1 MAKNEKIDLSLD
13 NLIHRRFTKDLKDGQ
28 SVYDM
33 FEWASR
39 DVVLKDYKTG
49 TILTEMYDVEFPIEY
64 SQNAIDIIVSK
75 YFRKAGVPETGHEK
89 SMRQVAHRLVSFWV
103 EALKDEKLISEEQGR
118 IVYDELVYALLAQY
132 FAPNSPQWFNTGIKL
147 AYGIEGKP
155 NGTYY
160 YDPVKREVVDSID
173 TYSRTQASACFIVSI
188 DDSLI
193 GPHSITEQYLTE
205 TTLFKGGSGTGTNFS
220 TLRAAGEKLSSGGT
234 SSGVMS
240 FLKGFDAN
248 AGVIKSGG
256 TCLAP
261 WTLVKTEKGN
271 IKVQEL
277 AEKGEEFITLSYN
290 PIIKRVQAN
299 RAIAFESGEKEL
311 YKLTT
316 DKGIFTMSLDHPVML
331 MGGGY
336 KEVRDLT
343 PGMSLMPATITIDE
357 SGHEIIGLHDGKKGK
372 EKIHRLI
379 AQDVMGVDLSDGAVV
394 HHVDGNPT
402 NNAIENL
409 EVLANQAEHARIHGK
424 EKMEDGTH
432 PFLQYHGK
440 KRPDISGDK
449 NGMSWASGNR
459 TKEQD
464 EKRIATMHER
474 DVFRRGQKGAAKK
487 KMLNTAYKV
496 LNLGGNIDTFE
507 DYYKTRTKLIGKI
520 ASKKGLLEK
529 IVNQFG
535 SYENFVKEVR
545 DNNHKV
551 LKVESLGY
559 ISKVYDV
566 MVYNDTPEDKTEMD
580 GHNFPIITEEIVDER
595 KGQTGIFVHNT
606 RRSAK
611 MVVLDVDHPEIME
624 FIKWKSKEEQKVRD
638 LIKMGYDSSF
648 DGEAYATVSGQNSN
662 NSIMVSDEFM
672 KKVAE
677 LDKNLD
683 ATIKLKGRVD
693 HDVDREIKVS
703 EIWDAIAQS
712 SWLCADPA
720 LQYGD
725 TFNKWHT
732 CPAGEDGKI
741 GARHNKINS
750 TNP

>member
-220 TLRAAGEKLSSGGT
+220 TLRAASEKLSSGGT

-256 TCLAP
+256 T
-261 WTLVKTEKGN
+261 
-271 IKVQEL
+271 
-277 AEKGEEFITLSYN
+277 
-290 PIIKRVQAN
+290 
-299 RAIAFESGEKEL
+299 
-311 YKLTT
+311 
-316 DKGIFTMSLDHPVML
+316 
-331 MGGGY
+331 
-336 KEVRDLT
+336 
-343 PGMSLMPATITIDE
+343 
-357 SGHEIIGLHDGKKGK
+357 
-372 EKIHRLI
+372 
-379 AQDVMGVDLSDGAVV
+379 
-394 HHVDGNPT
+394 
-402 NNAIENL
+402 
-409 EVLANQAEHARIHGK
+409 
-424 EKMEDGTH
+424 
-432 PFLQYHGK
+432 
-440 KRPDISGDK
+440 
-449 NGMSWASGNR
+449 
-459 TKEQD
+459 
-464 EKRIATMHER
+464 
-474 DVFRRGQKGAAKK
+474 
-487 KMLNTAYKV
+487 
-496 LNLGGNIDTFE
+496 
-507 DYYKTRTKLIGKI
+507 
-520 ASKKGLLEK
+520 
-529 IVNQFG
+529 
-535 SYENFVKEVR
+535 
-545 DNNHKV
+545 
-551 LKVESLGY
+551 
-559 ISKVYDV
+559 
-566 MVYNDTPEDKTEMD
+566 
-580 GHNFPIITEEIVDER
+580 
-595 KGQTGIFVHNT
+595 T

-611 MVVLDVDHPEIME
+611 MVALDVDHPEIME